1 MMKRFRIR
9 QDKIAPYLF
18 IAPFFL
24 VFIAFGLFPI
34 GYAGYVSLHEWTGLQ
49 PPRFIGLGNYVNLFN
64 DPEFFLAIRNTLG
77 LLLLS
82 VPLTVGGGLVLAVIL
97 NNRFIKGRAAFRT
110 IFYLP
115 LVFSLVVAAQV
126 FNLLLANPF
135 GLVNEGIALL
145 GYERVN
151 FLNEPRL
158 TLIVLTLL
166 IFWKYVGNDL
176 VIMLA
181 GLQSIPPDL
190 EEAARVDGASSLQV
204 FWYITLPLM
213 RPIILFDLILSTIVT
228 FNLFAEPYTLFG
240 ETGGINQ
247 SGLVTGLLLYR
258 TSFNF
263 FKFGYGSAMAYIL
276 GMIVF
281 LLSLAQLFINRRM
294 DGGAD
299 V

>member
-1 MMKRFRIR
+1 MKRFR
-9 QDKIAPYLF
+9 QDKLAPYLF
-18 IAPFFL
+18 IAPFFI
-24 VFIAFGLFPI
+24 VFIIFGLFPI
-34 GYAGYVSLHEWTGLQ
+34 LYAGYVSLHNWTGLQ
-49 PPRFIGLGNYVNLFN
+49 PPRFIGLDNYIDLFN
-64 DPEFFLAIRNTLG
+64 DPEFFLAIRNTIG

-82 VPLTVGGGLVLAVIL
+82 TPLTVGGGLILAVIL
-97 NNRFIKGRAAFRT
+97 NNKLLKHSRIFRT
-110 IFYLP
+110 ILYLP

-135 GLVNEGIALL
+135 GLINEVIAGL
-145 GYERVN
+145 GFERVN
-151 FLNEPRL
+151 FLSEPRF
-158 TLIVLTLL
+158 TLIVLTML

-181 GLQSIPPDL
+181 GLQTIPPEL
-190 EEAARVDGASSLQV
+190 EEAAVVDGASSVQV

-213 RPIILFDLILSTIVT
+213 RPIILFDLVLSTIVT
-228 FNLFAEPYTLFG
+228 FNMFAEPYTLFG

-263 FKFGYGSAMAYIL
+263 FKFGYGSAMAYVL

-281 LLSLAQLFINRRM
+281 LLSLVQLFLDYRIRN
-294 DGGAD
+294 
-299 V
+299 

>member
-1 MMKRFRIR
+1 MKRFRIR

-24 VFIAFGLFPI
+24 IFIAFGLFPI

-77 LLLLS
+77 LLFLS

-158 TLIVLTLL
+158 TLLVLTLM

-294 DGGAD
+294 DR
-299 V
+299 VK